1 MDRDDK
7 ALRRIISQ
15 LTGEWQSQAEEA
27 ADALFELLKKGKPLA
42 VALRIIKE
50 QYAELFTIPHLQDAL
65 VESACAGF
73 GVSVSSLDKQT
84 IAKVGHALSESW
96 TGDELITLS
105 QRIRGMGE
113 EMSRTIVDTISAQ
126 MRANQSWIEAS
137 RALYDGYDGGHLL
150 EQADIPEYLKMVRRA
165 TQGSPEA
172 LKEARKALGNIDR
185 LSRNGAPTKA
195 LKAAYNELVDS
206 ALIGTEEQM
215 EKAVHTAMEEKS
227 RYIADRIIRTEN
239 ARAWAD
245 GFIARADADEDCI
258 GYEWVMDTRHPVID
272 ICDFHSQVD
281 AFGMGPGKFPKGKA
295 PAMPAHP
302 HCLCRFVEV
311 YKSKNQPKDQRAKAG
326 REWLEE
332 LSEADRKRVLG
343 KQGAEAFDKGKD
355 WVKSSKNLKLGKQ
368 ESRLAEIDLEGR
380 GDNKTFI
387 KERTVERNLQFE
399 YPGLTKSES
408 IKLNKLQQ
416 ELLKFS
422 KNENNSDEVAFIVSS
437 KISELSRCKGN
448 ENSLDFS
455 KKDLRLLATQEDIT
469 LLHNHPKGKTF
480 SLTDIN
486 FWLDHQKVKTICIIT
501 NRGRVEALTKTKDY
515 NRIELTEAYMKF
527 FGDILVKK
535 ANKEINDSEFDLA
548 IDEKMPKFLKSLGE
562 VGAIWKN

>member
-150 EQADIPEYLKMVRRA
+150 EQADIPEYLKKVRRA

-195 LKAAYNELVDS
+195 LKAAYSELVDS

-302 HCLCRFVEV
+302 HCLCRFIEV

-332 LSEADRKRVLG
+332 LSEQDRKRVLG

-368 ESRLAEIDLEGR
+368 ESRLKHVQHELMLQLHASQENAKIKSNEIKNLPRPGDFVINAR
-380 GDNKTFI
+380 GQKVLVVNHLDDYG
-387 KERTVERNLQFE
+387 E
-399 YPGLTKSES
+399 P
-408 IKLNKLQQ
+408 
-416 ELLKFS
+416 
-422 KNENNSDEVAFIVSS
+422 NS
-437 KISELSRCKGN
+437 
-448 ENSLDFS
+448 
-455 KKDLRLLATQEDIT
+455 ATQVFTRKGGVNRNYYGDDGSIVLQVTNNDHGNPKEHPFGEHGEHSHTIVKLPNGDFDRQKAREMT
-469 LLHNHPKGKTF
+469 TEEREANADLL
-480 SLTDIN
+480 
-486 FWLDHQKVKTICIIT
+486 
-501 NRGRVEALTKTKDY
+501 
-515 NRIELTEAYMKF
+515 
-527 FGDILVKK
+527 
-535 ANKEINDSEFDLA
+535 
-548 IDEKMPKFLKSLGE
+548 
-562 VGAIWKN
+562 

>member
-84 IAKVGHALSESW
+84 IAKVGHTLSESW

-150 EQADIPEYLKMVRRA
+150 EQADIPEYLKKVRRA

-195 LKAAYNELVDS
+195 LKAAYSELVDS

-311 YKSKNQPKDQRAKAG
+311 YRSKNQPKDQRAKAG

-368 ESRLAEIDLEGR
+368 ESRLSKSLTNAIMGKSHLTSLPSNYDIPPMNAEQFYRMKNALEKMGVVIIQDED
-380 GDNKTFI
+380 GDNYLQFIGAEAVTFGDGKTIIFKSGRPPSASAMFEEVIHSTQLRKLEEPLVIGDPETQLLRLQLEIEANEKLLRNKDVYGFTELDTKTI
-387 KERTVERNLQFE
+387 KINLQK
-399 YPGLTKSES
+399 YYD
-408 IKLNKLQQ
+408 KLA
-416 ELLKFS
+416 ELK
-422 KNENNSDEVAFIVSS
+422 EVQNGF
-437 KISELSRCKGN
+437 
-448 ENSLDFS
+448 
-455 KKDLRLLATQEDIT
+455 
-469 LLHNHPKGKTF
+469 
-480 SLTDIN
+480 
-486 FWLDHQKVKTICIIT
+486 
-501 NRGRVEALTKTKDY
+501 
-515 NRIELTEAYMKF
+515 
-527 FGDILVKK
+527 
-535 ANKEINDSEFDLA
+535 
-548 IDEKMPKFLKSLGE
+548 
-562 VGAIWKN
+562 